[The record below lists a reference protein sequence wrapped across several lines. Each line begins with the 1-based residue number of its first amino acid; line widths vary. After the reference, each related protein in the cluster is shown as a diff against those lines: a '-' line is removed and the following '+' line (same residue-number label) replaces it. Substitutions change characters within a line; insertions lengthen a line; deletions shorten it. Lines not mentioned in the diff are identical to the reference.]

1 MRSFAAVGGDL
12 RRGDAQMR
20 GARAASSWQDTQKI
34 FCVGCQL
41 LAGNE
46 TSLPEAFLERNS
58 IQSSQT
64 LTSFEVSIETWHP

>member
-46 TSLPEAFLERNS
+46 TNILCLCYCRRIVVSEGTAAEA
-58 IQSSQT
+58 QSNLS
-64 LTSFEVSIETWHP
+64 VR